1 MSTDNPTRSDDVSSD
16 PDETLTLEAVPAEPI
31 AAESDGAEPDAA
43 EPLAADPEDA
53 APEAADPEAAEPIAA
68 EPEPAEPIAA
78 EPEPAEPLAAEP
90 LAAEPLAAEPDATEA
105 LAVEPVADEPEPAEP
120 LSAEPIA
127 AEVLTAEAL
136 AARALAA
143 EPAFPDLAASDPIFP
158 EVAADEPATA
168 DPRALDPEAA
178 EPAFPDLAAS
188 DPIFPDDEPGI
199 PAPVLGEGTTPVD
212 STRAPA
218 HARESASAAPQEPG
232 SYEPTDIIN
241 WDEPETVT
249 RRSIFADIATDA
261 GSTPFEPDTAAEAA
275 EPAGTAPVGVV
286 EAAAATPGADTEQV
300 TGTGAEGAVSVAP
313 PRGRHVREPSPRT
326 EDDILLEGSSVVGRL
341 APRTASHWAG
351 VLLAVVLLPLAW
363 FFLHDSAA
371 QALTAVDT
379 HRFALSGT
387 ALIELA
393 VGAGALA
400 LAMWAARR
408 SSLGTIVVGVLTLL
422 VGLPALTVPSLMN
435 QLLTPTLDRLARQS
449 SLGEDLASY
458 VWSDAV
464 TGRFLWLGLLLI
476 MVGVVSHSARRA
488 GRREQAVVD
497 RVRTALD

>member
-43 EPLAADPEDA
+43 EPLAADPEAA
-53 APEAADPEAAEPIAA
+53 APEAAEPIAAETEPAEPLAAEPIAAEPIAA
-68 EPEPAEPIAA
+68 EPEPAEPDAA
-78 EPEPAEPLAAEP
+78 EPEPAEPDAT
-90 LAAEPLAAEPDATEA
+90 EPDATEA
-105 LAVEPVADEPEPAEP
+105 LAVEPVADEPKPAEP

-158 EVAADEPATA
+158 
-168 DPRALDPEAA
+168 
-178 EPAFPDLAAS
+178 
-188 DPIFPDDEPGI
+188 DDEPGV
-199 PAPVLGEGTTPVD
+199 PAPVLGERTTPVD

-286 EAAAATPGADTEQV
+286 ETAAATPGADTEQV

>member
-16 PDETLTLEAVPAEPI
+16 PDETLIFEAVPAEPI

-53 APEAADPEAAEPIAA
+53 APEAAEPIAA
-68 EPEPAEPIAA
+68 EPEPAEPDAT
-78 EPEPAEPLAAEP
+78 EPLAAEP
-90 LAAEPLAAEPDATEA
+90 EPDATEPDATEA
-105 LAVEPVADEPEPAEP
+105 LAAEPLADEPEPAEP

-168 DPRALDPEAA
+168 DPRSLDPEAA

-286 EAAAATPGADTEQV
+286 ETAAATPGAATEQV
-300 TGTGAEGAVSVAP
+300 AGTGAEGAVSVAP

>member
-68 EPEPAEPIAA
+68 EPEPAEPLAA

-136 AARALAA
+136 AARAL
-143 EPAFPDLAASDPIFP
+143 
-158 EVAADEPATA
+158 
-168 DPRALDPEAA
+168 AA

>member
-43 EPLAADPEDA
+43 EPLAADPEAAETEAA
-53 APEAADPEAAEPIAA
+53 APEAAAPEAAEPIAA
-68 EPEPAEPIAA
+68 EPEPAEPEAA
-78 EPEPAEPLAAEP
+78 EPLATEPEPAEPLAAETEP

-105 LAVEPVADEPEPAEP
+105 LAAEPVADEPEPAEP

-158 EVAADEPATA
+158 
-168 DPRALDPEAA
+168 
-178 EPAFPDLAAS
+178 
-188 DPIFPDDEPGI
+188 DDEPGV
-199 PAPVLGEGTTPVD
+199 PAPVLGERTTPVD

-218 HARESASAAPQEPG
+218 HARESASATPQEPG

-275 EPAGTAPVGVV
+275 EPAVTAPVGVV
-286 EAAAATPGADTEQV
+286 ETAAATPGADTEQV

>member
-43 EPLAADPEDA
+43 EPLAADPEAAETEAA
-53 APEAADPEAAEPIAA
+53 APEAAAPEAAEPIAA
-68 EPEPAEPIAA
+68 EPEPAEPEAA
-78 EPEPAEPLAAEP
+78 EPLATEPEPAEPLAAETEP

-105 LAVEPVADEPEPAEP
+105 LAAEPVADEPEPAEP
-120 LSAEPIA
+120 LSVEPIA

-158 EVAADEPATA
+158 
-168 DPRALDPEAA
+168 
-178 EPAFPDLAAS
+178 
-188 DPIFPDDEPGI
+188 DDEPGV

-212 STRAPA
+212 GTRAPA
-218 HARESASAAPQEPG
+218 HARESASATPQEPG

-275 EPAGTAPVGVV
+275 EPAVTAPVGVV
-286 EAAAATPGADTEQV
+286 ETAAATPGADTEPV